1 MRNKIM
7 LGKNDKLYKTL
18 SEKETYSYI
27 VWATQTP
34 KSNTNDIL
42 VPRLRTTSL
51 LRANTDTEECL
62 LCYHK
67 SLTQLKET

>member
-1 MRNKIM
+1 MIAVQNVIGKGNLLVYS
-7 LGKNDKLYKTL
+7 LG
-18 SEKETYSYI
+18 YSN
-27 VWATQTP
+27 AQ
-34 KSNTNDIL
+34 SNTNDIL

-62 LCYHK
+62 LYYHK